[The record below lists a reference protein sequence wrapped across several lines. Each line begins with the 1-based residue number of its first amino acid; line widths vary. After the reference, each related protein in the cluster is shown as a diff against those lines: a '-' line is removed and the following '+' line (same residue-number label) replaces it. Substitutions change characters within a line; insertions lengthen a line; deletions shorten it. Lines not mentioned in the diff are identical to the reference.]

1 MSDMQDLLKF
11 ANKLAFINIVNC
23 FRSLEKKR
31 ASKDGN
37 SDINKS
43 FAIKYWWKNWTNME
57 QSDILSRFL
66 SSPPAGALTS
76 LVFEIVFKH
85 R

>member
-11 ANKLAFINIVNC
+11 ANKLAFINRVNC

-43 FAIKYWWKNWTNME
+43 FAIKY
-57 QSDILSRFL
+57 
-66 SSPPAGALTS
+66 
-76 LVFEIVFKH
+76 
-85 R
+85 